1 MFEAFLAAFPAF
13 AAGVETFRQ
22 PAEEFPDVVVR
33 LKDGT
38 EVEVELGEW
47 VAGPQMAAAIRYDRL
62 RDAIIDAIG
71 QGPNLSR
78 HFDAVMLCPRSDA
91 PDFDPADAAA
101 FKAALD
107 KLIRET
113 EQQWASAPGWHSPQG
128 RICRELQAYAPLG
141 KYLESVNFVVR
152 GAMEPWRPGQPWIDV
167 EARGGSYSPEH
178 QLEAL
183 RRILEKKIAHY
194 GATSRRVW
202 LIIYYAQAAAYN
214 PPYVGIGTRKFED
227 VARRAATFVRGQLPP
242 GQLPF
247 EKIYLLSALEP
258 RPEVFEIYPGVVRCG

>member
-101 FKAALD
+101 FKAAAVRQGTPIVWGGDWPTLRDGPHFELD
-107 KLIRET
+107 
-113 EQQWASAPGWHSPQG
+113 
-128 RICRELQAYAPLG
+128 
-141 KYLESVNFVVR
+141 
-152 GAMEPWRPGQPWIDV
+152 
-167 EARGGSYSPEH
+167 
-178 QLEAL
+178 
-183 RRILEKKIAHY
+183 
-194 GATSRRVW
+194 
-202 LIIYYAQAAAYN
+202 
-214 PPYVGIGTRKFED
+214 RK
-227 VARRAATFVRGQLPP
+227 
-242 GQLPF
+242 
-247 EKIYLLSALEP
+247 
-258 RPEVFEIYPGVVRCG
+258 VFP